1 MKNVVGG
8 IGVIA
13 LFIVL
18 FGAYFIFENN
28 LEESAYELINK
39 NLWLG
44 FPLVLVGYIAF
55 ENIKKRF
62 GKQIMDSN
70 YFTEKMMES
79 KEESKSERSWFFF
92 HYLNGR
98 CPYCNNNFLSEHIS
112 KKHLASDKVLRCSK
126 CKSLCI
132 KTLPDKWV
140 FTPTYLAGGIVFLSE
155 LAGQH
160 ESKLMIGS
168 VFFSLC
174 LSWIIS
180 KIWINKEYIEG

>member
-1 MKNVVGG
+1 MKNVIGG

-44 FPLVLVGYIAF
+44 LTLVLVGYIAF

-62 GKQIMDSN
+62 EKQIMDSD

-79 KEESKSERSWFFF
+79 KEESKSERSCF
-92 HYLNGR
+92 
-98 CPYCNNNFLSEHIS
+98 S
-112 KKHLASDKVLRCSK
+112 
-126 CKSLCI
+126 
-132 KTLPDKWV
+132 
-140 FTPTYLAGGIVFLSE
+140 FTI
-155 LAGQH
+155 
-160 ESKLMIGS
+160 
-168 VFFSLC
+168 
-174 LSWIIS
+174 
-180 KIWINKEYIEG
+180 